1 MICSICG
8 GETVTI
14 DNVCVMCGTYLTQL
28 ALPCKIKTSISGLEK
43 IEPLVTQHISYPYW
57 SVAEENRAK
66 LNKVIEKV
74 NLLIDLQNKGG
85 EMTTKEEPAQ
95 SDRTRKGL
103 KMCADW
109 LLLCLSY
116 GWGEEQ
122 LDELEKLWW
131 KHHDGKGNLK

>member
-1 MICSICG
+1 MNYVEMQMTSNNVIVSIH
-8 GETVTI
+8 
-14 DNVCVMCGTYLTQL
+14 
-28 ALPCKIKTSISGLEK
+28 GLEK
-43 IEPLVTQHISYPYW
+43 IEPIPIYPSTSFDVT
-57 SVAEENRAK
+57 RK
-66 LNKVIEKV
+66 LNEVIEKV

-131 KHHDGKGNLK
+131 EHHDGKGNLK